1 MMYQRAMHAPHTLPP
16 YWSTWDWTL
25 ENGQG
30 ELSRKEAQRTR
41 VGHAI
46 KGIIDATLGPGNGW
60 SCESDAS
67 LKEWQLTHPPDP
79 RKWCTCSS
87 LVLVQTPEQAR

>member
-1 MMYQRAMHAPHTLPP
+1 MMYQRAMHAPHTLPL
-16 YWSTWDWTL
+16 YWSTWDWAL

-30 ELSRKEAQRTR
+30 ELARKEQQRTR

-46 KGIIDATLGPGNGW
+46 KGIIDATLGPNNGW

-79 RKWCTCSS
+79 RKWCTC
-87 LVLVQTPEQAR
+87 